1 MKIVLFLLVMK
12 DIKISFYVLVL
23 LIPLLSKAQNQI
35 LLVDYLNRIE
45 NEKSVRFN
53 YIQQDLKTLEVSPV
67 DTNKSLQS
75 VFNQI
80 SIQLPIT
87 FEWLDDKN
95 IVVKRLSQFYCIKV
109 LSEDLNQTLNNVYV
123 ESQDDINKTYQNGTV
138 FFATKP
144 NPKILKLFKEGYA
157 AKEIDVESLE
167 PNDCKIVKLTR
178 QINLDEI
185 QLIGYLTKGLNLNS
199 DLSISLNPKEFEILA
214 GLTQP
219 DVLQTMQYV
228 PGIVSLDERISNIN
242 VRGGTHDQ
250 NLFLWNGARLYQ
262 TGHFFGM
269 ISALNPSIAHQVDI
283 YKNGSSAFHTEGLSS
298 VVDISSTAKPLD
310 QSEFEI
316 FANFL
321 ETAGKADIALTN
333 QSQLRVAGRYALS
346 DVLDTP
352 TFENYFDK
360 IFQNTEVSAINT
372 NENLR
377 LSSDVDLQYYDAN
390 LQFQTAFNDNTSWQ
404 INAMVISNDLL
415 FTEENTNTQDQKN
428 NNLTQESY
436 VVSSQIDKS
445 LSENVSVS
453 SLAYL
458 SYYKLEGEN
467 ASALNNQLLNQ
478 TNEVLDF
485 GVKLRSDFE
494 LSKQYKFSFGY
505 QFNEIGIR
513 NDNIVN
519 TPEVEIRQKSV
530 LQTHAGIA
538 EFKASSF
545 DHKLKTTLGLRAN
558 YYNKFSEFKF
568 EPHLNM
574 SYAIS
579 PSFDVILLAEQKHQV
594 TAQVI
599 DLQNDFFGIEKR
611 RWVLADENEI
621 PIQRLRQVE
630 IGQVFKKKSWL
641 LTANVFYKN
650 VENISSASQNFQNQL
665 EFLQLSGD
673 YQTFGAEFLV
683 QKQFRNFRLWLN
695 YTFNDSEYEFD
706 EFSPSVFPNNFE
718 TSHHAETGLS
728 YTSPKVKL
736 SLSGRF
742 FTGRPTTPINENTP
756 ISNPD
761 TNPNINF
768 LDPNSDNITEYT
780 QINFTGS
787 YTLSWSKTKAEIGLA
802 ILNLFNTNNT
812 TNQFF
817 RLNNDVLEVERI
829 ENQSLAFTPNAFL
842 KINF

>member
-1 MKIVLFLLVMK
+1 MK
-12 DIKISFYVLVL
+12 DVKFSFYVLVL
-23 LIPLLSKAQNQI
+23 LIPVLSKAQNQI
-35 LLVDYLNRIE
+35 PLVEYLNRIE

-53 YIQQDLKTLEVSPV
+53 YLQQDVKTLEITSV
-67 DTNKSLQS
+67 DTNQALPKI
-75 VFNQI
+75 FNQI
-80 SIQLPIT
+80 SIQLPVS
-87 FEWLDDKN
+87 FEWIDDTN

-109 LSEDLNQTLNNVYV
+109 LTEDLNQVLRSVYV
-123 ESQDDINKTYQNGTV
+123 ESQNNVIKTYQNGSI
-138 FFATKP
+138 FFSNKP
-144 NPKILKLFKEGYA
+144 NTKTLKLFKKGYA
-157 AKEIDVESLE
+157 VKEIDVESLE

-185 QLIGYLTKGLNLNS
+185 QLVGYLTQGLNLNS

-283 YKNGSSAFHTEGLSS
+283 YKNGSSAFYTEGLSS

-321 ETAGKADIALTN
+321 ETAGKADIALSN
-333 QSQLRVAGRYALS
+333 QSQLRVAGRYAFS
-346 DVLDTP
+346 DIFDTP
-352 TFENYFDK
+352 TFKNYYDK
-360 IFQNTEVSAINT
+360 IFQNTEVSALNT

-390 LQFQTAFNDNTSWQ
+390 LQFQTAFNDNTTWQ
-404 INAMVISNDLL
+404 INAMAISNELL
-415 FTEENTNTQDQKN
+415 FTEENINTQDQKD

-436 VVSSQIDKS
+436 VVSTQLDKN
-445 LSENVSVS
+445 LSENVSLS

-458 SYYKLEGEN
+458 SYYKLKGKN
-467 ASALNNQLLNQ
+467 ASALNGQLLNQ

-494 LSKQYKFSFGY
+494 LSKQYKFSLGY

-519 TPEVEIRQKSV
+519 LPEVEIRQKSV

-538 EFKASSF
+538 EFKASNF
-545 DHKLKTTLGLRAN
+545 NHKLKTTLGLRAN
-558 YYNKFSEFKF
+558 YYDKFSEFKF

-574 SYAIS
+574 SYALNQN
-579 PSFDVILLAEQKHQV
+579 FDLILMAEQKHQV

-641 LTANVFYKN
+641 LTGNVFYKN
-650 VENISSASQNFQNQL
+650 VERISSASQNFQNQL

-673 YQTFGAEFLV
+673 YQTYGVEVLM
-683 QKQFRNFRLWLN
+683 QKQFQNFRLWIN
-695 YTFNDSEYEFD
+695 YTYNKSEYDFND
-706 EFSPSVFPNNFE
+706 FSPSVFSNNFE
-718 TSHHAETGLS
+718 TTHQAETGLS
-728 YTSPKVKL
+728 YTIPKVKL

-742 FTGRPTTPINENTP
+742 FTGRPTTPIDQNAP
-756 ISNPD
+756 ISNP
-761 TNPNINF
+761 NISPSINF
-768 LDPNSDNITEYT
+768 LDPNSDNITDYA
-780 QINFTGS
+780 QVNFTGS
-787 YTLSWSKTKAEIGLA
+787 YTFSWAKTKAEIGLA
-802 ILNLFNTNNT
+802 ILNIFNTNNT
-812 TNQFF
+812 TNQVF
-817 RLNNDVLEVERI
+817 RLSNDVLEVERI
-829 ENQSLAFTPNAFL
+829 ENRGLEFTPNTFL

>member
-1 MKIVLFLLVMK
+1 MK
-12 DIKISFYVLVL
+12 DIKFCVYVLVL
-23 LIPLLSKAQNQI
+23 LIPVLSIAQNQI
-35 LLVDYLNRIE
+35 PLVDYLNRIE

-53 YIQQDLKTLEVSPV
+53 YLQQDVKTLEITT
-67 DTNKSLQS
+67 TNTNQALQNI
-75 VFNQI
+75 FNQI
-80 SIQLPIT
+80 STQLPIS
-87 FEWLDDKN
+87 FEWIDNTN
-95 IVVKRLSQFYCIKV
+95 IVVKRLSQFYCLKV
-109 LSEDLNQTLNNVYV
+109 LSENLNQALSNVYV
-123 ESQDDINKTYQNGTV
+123 ESHENIIKTYQNGTV
-138 FFATKP
+138 FFTNKP
-144 NPKILKLFKEGYA
+144 KSKTLKLFKDGYA
-157 AKEIDVESLE
+157 VEEIEVESLQ

-262 TGHFFGM
+262 TGHFYGM
-269 ISALNPSIAHQVDI
+269 ISALNPSIAHQVNI
-283 YKNGSSAFHTEGLSS
+283 YKNGSSAFYTEGLSS
-298 VVDISSTAKPLD
+298 VVDISSAAKPLD
-310 QSEFEI
+310 QSEFEL

-321 ETAGKADIALTN
+321 ETAGKADIALSDH
-333 QSQLRVAGRYALS
+333 SQLRVAGRYAFS
-346 DVLDTP
+346 DIFDTP
-352 TFENYFDK
+352 TFENYYDK
-360 IFQNTEVSAINT
+360 IFQNTEISALST

-390 LQFQTAFNDNTSWQ
+390 LQFQTAFNDNTTWQ
-404 INAMVISNDLL
+404 INAMAISNELL
-415 FTEENTNTQDQKN
+415 FVEENINTQDQKDN
-428 NNLTQESY
+428 YLTQESY
-436 VVSSQIDKS
+436 VVSTQLDKN
-445 LSENVSVS
+445 LSENVSLS

-467 ASALNNQLLNQ
+467 ASVLNNQLLNQ
-478 TNEVLDF
+478 TNEVLDY
-485 GVKLRSDFE
+485 GLKLRSDFE
-494 LSKQYKFSFGY
+494 LSEQYKFSLGY

-519 TPEVEIRQKSV
+519 IPEVEIRQKSV
-530 LQTHAGIA
+530 LQTHAGIV
-538 EFKASSF
+538 EFKASNF

-558 YYNKFSEFKF
+558 YYDKFSEFKF

-574 SYAIS
+574 SFAII
-579 PSFDVILLAEQKHQV
+579 PSFDVVLMAEQKHQV

-611 RWVLADENEI
+611 RWVLANENET

-630 IGQVFKKKSWL
+630 IGQVFNKSSWL
-641 LTANVFYKN
+641 LTANLFYKN
-650 VENISSASQNFQNQL
+650 VERITSASQNFQNQL

-673 YQTFGAEFLV
+673 YQTYGAEFLV
-683 QKQFRNFRLWLN
+683 QKQLQNFRLWLN
-695 YTFNDSEYEFD
+695 YTYNDSEYEFD

-728 YTSPKVKL
+728 YTTTKVKL

-742 FTGRPTTPINENTP
+742 FTGRPTTPIDQDMP

-761 TNPNINF
+761 TNPDINF
-768 LDPNSDNITEYT
+768 LDPNSDHITEYS
-780 QINFTGS
+780 QVNFTGS
-787 YTLSWSKTKAEIGLA
+787 YTFLWSKFKAEIGLA

-817 RLNNDVLEVERI
+817 RLSNDILEVERI
-829 ENQSLAFTPNAFL
+829 ENQGLEFTPNAFL

>member
-1 MKIVLFLLVMK
+1 MK
-12 DIKISFYVLVL
+12 DIKLCFYILVL
-23 LIPLLSKAQNQI
+23 LIPVLSRAQNQI
-35 LLVDYLNRIE
+35 PLLEYLNRIE
-45 NEKSVRFN
+45 NQKSVRFN
-53 YIQQDLKTLEVSPV
+53 YIQQELRTLEITSF
-67 DTNKSLQS
+67 DTSQTLKKILYQ
-75 VFNQI
+75 V
-80 SIQLPIT
+80 SIQLPVA
-87 FEWLDDKN
+87 FEWVDDTN
-95 IVVKRLSQFYCIKV
+95 IVVKRLNQFYCIKI

-123 ESQDDINKTYQNGTV
+123 ESQDNIIKTYQNGTV
-138 FFATKP
+138 FFAGKP
-144 NPKILKLFKEGYA
+144 NTKTLKLFKEGYA
-157 AKEIDVESLE
+157 VKEIEVKSLE
-167 PNDCKIVKLTR
+167 PNDCKIIILTR

-185 QLIGYLTKGLNLNS
+185 KLVGYLTKGLNLNS

-219 DVLQTMQYV
+219 DVLQTMQFL

-283 YKNGSSAFHTEGLSS
+283 YKNGSSAFYTEGLSS

-310 QSEFEI
+310 HSEFEI

-321 ETAGKADIALTN
+321 ETAGKADLALSD

-346 DVLDTP
+346 DVIDTP
-352 TFENYFDK
+352 TFDNYFDK
-360 IFQNTEVSAINT
+360 IFQNTEVSSINT

-390 LQFQTAFNDNTSWQ
+390 LQFQTAFNDNTTWQ
-404 INAMVISNDLL
+404 INAMAISNELL
-415 FTEENTNTQDQKN
+415 FTEENINTQDQKE

-436 VVSSQIDKS
+436 VVSTQLDKN
-445 LSENVSVS
+445 LSENVSLS

-458 SYYKLEGEN
+458 SYYKLEGQN

-478 TNEVLDF
+478 TNEVIDF

-494 LSKQYKFSFGY
+494 LSKRYKFSLGY

-519 TPEVEIRQKSV
+519 IPEVEIRQKSV

-538 EFKASSF
+538 EFKASNF
-545 DHKLKTTLGLRAN
+545 NHKLKTTLGLRAN
-558 YYNKFSEFKF
+558 YYDKFSEFKF

-579 PSFDVILLAEQKHQV
+579 PSFDVILMAEQKHQV

-599 DLQNDFFGIEKR
+599 DLQNDFFGVEKR
-611 RWVLADENEI
+611 RWVLADENDI

-641 LTANVFYKN
+641 LTGNVFYKKI
-650 VENISSASQNFQNQL
+650 ESITSASQNFQNQL
-665 EFLQLSGD
+665 EFLKLSGD
-673 YQTFGAEFLV
+673 YQTYGAEFLV
-683 QKQFRNFRLWLN
+683 QKQFQNFRLWLN
-695 YTFNDSEYEFD
+695 YTYNDSEYEFD
-706 EFSPSVFPNNFE
+706 NFSPSVFPNNFE
-718 TSHHAETGLS
+718 TSHQTETGLS
-728 YTSPKVKL
+728 YTTSKLKL

-742 FTGRPTTPINENTP
+742 FTGRPTTPINQNAP

-761 TNPNINF
+761 TNPDINF

-780 QINFTGS
+780 QVNFTGS
-787 YTLSWSKTKAEIGLA
+787 YTFLWPKFKAEIGLA

-817 RLNNDVLEVERI
+817 RLNNDILEVEQI
-829 ENQSLAFTPNAFL
+829 ENQSLEFTPNAFF

>member
-1 MKIVLFLLVMK
+1 MKIILFLLVMK
-12 DIKISFYVLVL
+12 EIKFCLTVLVL
-23 LIPLLSKAQNQI
+23 LVPILSIAQNQI
-35 LLVDYLNRIE
+35 ALVDYLNRIE

-53 YIQQDLKTLEVSPV
+53 YIQQDLKALEVSSV
-67 DTNKSLQS
+67 DNSKNLQNI
-75 VFNQI
+75 FNQI
-80 SIQLPIT
+80 SIQLPVK
-87 FEWLDDKN
+87 FEWIDDTN
-95 IVVKRLSQFYCIKV
+95 IIVKRLSQFYCIKI
-109 LSEDLNQTLNNVYV
+109 LSEDLNQSLNNVYV
-123 ESQDDINKTYQNGTV
+123 ESQANIIKTYQNGTV
-138 FFATKP
+138 FFDKKP
-144 NPKILKLFKEGYA
+144 NAKTLKLFKDGYA
-157 AKEIDVESLE
+157 VKEIEVESLE

-185 QLIGYLTKGLNLNS
+185 KLVGYLTKGLNLNS
-199 DLSISLNPKEFEILA
+199 DFSVSLNPKEFEILA

-219 DVLQTMQYV
+219 DVLQTMQFL
-228 PGIVSLDERISNIN
+228 PGIVSLDERVSNIN

-283 YKNGSSAFHTEGLSS
+283 YKNGSSAFYTEGLSS

-321 ETAGKADIALTN
+321 ETAGKADLALSD
-333 QSQLRVAGRYALS
+333 QSQLRVAGRYAFS
-346 DVLDTP
+346 DIFDTP
-352 TFENYFDK
+352 TFDNYLDK
-360 IFQNTEVSAINT
+360 IFQNTEVSSINT

-390 LQFQTAFNDNTSWQ
+390 LQFQTAFNDNTTWQ
-404 INAMVISNDLL
+404 MNAMAISNELL
-415 FTEENTNTQDQKN
+415 FTEQNVNTQDQKD

-436 VVSSQIDKS
+436 VVSTQLEKN
-445 LSENVSVS
+445 LSKKIALSG
-453 SLAYL
+453 LAFF

-478 TNEVLDF
+478 TNEVIDF
-485 GVKLRSDFE
+485 GVKLRSDFKISE
-494 LSKQYKFSFGY
+494 QYKFSLGY
-505 QFNEIGIR
+505 HFNEIGIR
-513 NDNIVN
+513 NNNIVN
-519 TPEVEIRQKSV
+519 IPEVEIRQKSV

-538 EFKASSF
+538 EFKASNF
-545 DHKLKTTLGLRAN
+545 NNQLKTTLGLRAN
-558 YYNKFSEFKF
+558 YYDKFSEFKF
-568 EPHLNM
+568 EPHLNVA
-574 SYAIS
+574 YALNQN
-579 PSFDVILLAEQKHQV
+579 FDLILMAEQKHQV

-611 RWVLADENEI
+611 RWVLADENQT

-641 LTANVFYKN
+641 LTGNMFYKKI
-650 VENISSASQNFQNQL
+650 ESITSASQNFQNQL

-673 YQTFGAEFLV
+673 YQTYGAEFLV
-683 QKQFRNFRLWLN
+683 QKQFQNFRLWLN
-695 YTFNDSEYEFD
+695 YSYNDSEYEFD
-706 EFSPSVFPNNFE
+706 NFSPSVFPNNFE
-718 TSHHAETGLS
+718 TSHQAETGLS
-728 YTSPKVKL
+728 YTTPKVKL

-761 TNPNINF
+761 INPSINF

-780 QINFTGS
+780 QVNFTGS
-787 YTLSWSKTKAEIGLA
+787 YTLAWPKLKAEIGLA

-812 TNQFF
+812 TNQSF
-817 RLNNDVLEVERI
+817 RLNNNVLEVERI
-829 ENQSLAFTPNAFL
+829 ENQSLEFTPNAFI

>member
-1 MKIVLFLLVMK
+1 MK
-12 DIKISFYVLVL
+12 DIKLCFYVLVL
-23 LIPLLSKAQNQI
+23 LVPILSIAQNQI
-35 LLVDYLNRIE
+35 PLVDYLNRIE

-53 YIQQDLKTLEVSPV
+53 YIQQELRTLEITSF
-67 DTNKSLQS
+67 DTSQTLKKIL
-75 VFNQI
+75 NQV
-80 SIQLPIT
+80 SIQLPVA
-87 FEWLDDKN
+87 FEWVDDTN
-95 IVVKRLSQFYCIKV
+95 IVVKRLNQFYCIKI

-123 ESQDDINKTYQNGTV
+123 ESQDNIFKTYQNGTV
-138 FFATKP
+138 FFSNKP
-144 NPKILKLFKEGYA
+144 NTKTLKLFKKGYA
-157 AKEIDVESLE
+157 VKEIDVESLE

-185 QLIGYLTKGLNLNS
+185 QLVGYLTKGLNLNS
-199 DLSISLNPKEFEILA
+199 DLSISLNPKEFGILA

-219 DVLQTMQYV
+219 DVLQTMQFL

-283 YKNGSSAFHTEGLSS
+283 YKNGSSAFYTEGLSS

-321 ETAGKADIALTN
+321 ETAGKADIALSN
-333 QSQLRVAGRYALS
+333 QSQLRVAGRYAFS
-346 DVLDTP
+346 DIFDTP
-352 TFENYFDK
+352 TFENYYNK
-360 IFQNTEVSAINT
+360 IFQNTEVSSINT

-390 LQFQTAFNDNTSWQ
+390 LQFQTAFNDNTTWQ
-404 INAMVISNDLL
+404 INAMAISNELL
-415 FTEENTNTQDQKN
+415 FTEENINTQDQKE

-436 VVSSQIDKS
+436 VVSTKLDKN
-445 LSENVSVS
+445 LSKKIALSG
-453 SLAYL
+453 LAFF
-458 SYYKLEGEN
+458 SYYTLEGQN

-494 LSKQYKFSFGY
+494 HSKQYKFSLGY

-519 TPEVEIRQKSV
+519 IPEVEIRQKSV

-538 EFKASSF
+538 EFKASNF

-558 YYNKFSEFKF
+558 YYDKFSEFKF

-641 LTANVFYKN
+641 LTGNVFYKKI
-650 VENISSASQNFQNQL
+650 ESITSASQNFQNQL

-673 YQTFGAEFLV
+673 YQTYGAEFLV
-683 QKQFRNFRLWLN
+683 QKQFQNFRLWLN
-695 YTFNDSEYEFD
+695 YTYNDSEYQFD
-706 EFSPSVFPNNFE
+706 NFLPSVFPNNFE
-718 TSHHAETGLS
+718 TSHQTETGLS
-728 YTSPKVKL
+728 YTTPRVKL

-742 FTGRPTTPINENTP
+742 YTGRPTTPINENTP

-761 TNPNINF
+761 TNPDINF

-787 YTLSWSKTKAEIGLA
+787 YTVLWPKFKTEIGLA
-802 ILNLFNTNNT
+802 VLNLFNKNNT

-817 RLNNDVLEVERI
+817 RLSNNTLEVERI
-829 ENQSLAFTPNAFL
+829 ENQSLEFTPNAFV